1 MLVNCQAAG
10 FLVLQSKGKILIF
23 KTYMTNCENKR
34 KNTSCQNAIKDGIK
48 ERAEDFVV
56 SWKPP
61 LMAGDNYTKWL

>member
-1 MLVNCQAAG
+1 
-10 FLVLQSKGKILIF
+10 
-23 KTYMTNCENKR
+23 MTNCENKR